1 MPREQ
6 FNGNPTMVQNNAT
19 VPNPDYGTCPTVTLT
34 APAGTASVADVYD
47 VYVTNVGTG
56 AMTFT
61 FNFDGGADGFTN
73 GRTPVEDHTTPGG
86 VDPVVSGQSF
96 NLDAGGCLHVVLDKA
111 NSATP
116 ATAEIRVENGRKT
129 HITGASTNN
138 DYITLV
144 GNARPTP

>member
-19 VPNPDYGTCPTVTLT
+19 VPNPDYGTCPTVTLI

-61 FNFDGGADGFTN
+61 FNFDGGDDGFSN
-73 GRTPVEDHTTPGG
+73 GRMPVEDHTTPGG
-86 VDPVVSGQSF
+86 IVSVESGEFF
-96 NLDAGGCLHVVLDKA
+96 NLDTGGCLHVVLDKA

-116 ATAEIRVENGRKT
+116 ATANITVTDGRKT

-144 GNARPTP
+144 GNAR